1 METEYIIPSVF
12 IDTNVLLDQLQ
23 LREGMESAE
32 EILDLGRKRILRICI
47 STLSVVNV
55 AYIMRK
61 LEPLEKIKRIFKDWI
76 NDFVILPNDLFNV
89 YKSIDSNN
97 PDFEDSV
104 QLACAESGRCV
115 AIVTNNKKH
124 FAPYTDT
131 PVYTPD
137 ELLAKLRGESP
148 TP

>member
-1 METEYIIPSVF
+1 METEYIIPRVF

-23 LREGMESAE
+23 LREGMENAE

-61 LEPLEKIKRIFKDWI
+61 LEPLEKIKKIFKDWI

-104 QLACAESGRCV
+104 QLTCAESGRCV

-131 PVYTPD
+131 PVYTPE